1 MKKKILSLLLAFLL
15 TVTSLPVVS
24 AGAITLREVEITN
37 MTAEYLNA
45 PIGIDADSVHL
56 GWQMKSDRIG
66 ARQTAYQVVV
76 TDEEGNIAWDSGK
89 VESSLS
95 MGIVCKN
102 LKEQTIYNWQVTIW
116 DEKGDSYTEKSTFET
131 GVTNTDEWKNAE
143 FIRMNVSS
151 SAPIFRTE
159 QPLYKSEIKKAR
171 LYITSLGVYQAYVN
185 GNRVGEYDQNGNIIY
200 HHMNPGYGNGNV
212 SLGYQT
218 YDVTE
223 LLKASNSVALSVMA
237 GTGWY
242 NGMWNT
248 ASQPAV
254 KAMLS
259 IDYVDGSKQTIVTDT
274 ENWKGTLEGGI
285 TASGI
290 YYGEDY
296 DARLADKLGDFTQVA
311 YNDNTWVVGMNDEN
325 LTEFIP
331 HIENTF
337 STQKASFMRIKV
349 LQTGPAIKGDNE
361 NFLQLTEIE
370 VLDKNGE
377 NVVSGITPTASD
389 TWSPN
394 GQWATNHLTDGD
406 LGVESE
412 CGYTSTLLSNEGKAS
427 VTLQNP
433 ITISFAFENETE
445 FEKLRMYPRT
455 SKESVLEN
463 ECANYPKKYV
473 VEVSNDGKN
482 WNTVDE
488 ISVESLPNTWNSSA
502 YLSTTLYN
510 GVIKVQPGTP
520 GKLISNYDKDPV
532 SATLYTKEK
541 LISNYDGGEIKV
553 DDAFEG
559 DELSKEL
566 EKGLKLKKGQK
577 VIFDMS
583 QNMTAVPVIT
593 FSGKSGTKATFRF
606 AEILNDGSKVGNQDT
621 QADGPKG
628 SIYQKNLRNARSQA
642 TYIFSGKGIE
652 TYQTQLS
659 FFGYQYIE
667 VTATD
672 DITIYGIT
680 SKAISSVS
688 EETGHIETNNAN
700 VNKLLSNIKYG
711 QLSNYFTA
719 PTDCNQRDERLSWT
733 GDTQAFAQTAV
744 YNFDSVAFLRDVL
757 DIYKENAEIKGYVPA
772 VADDLNGYF
781 SNWAAGWSD
790 ALVILPWVLYLQT
803 GDKSILEENWDILEK
818 YMDYLHN
825 NERGEHQAPTPNNER
840 NFGDWLSFQGT
851 SVELINDCYYGYVHM
866 LMSKIASALGKTD
879 EQTEYSAKFENIKEK
894 FIETHIEF
902 ENGVLTVKSSV
913 GNPLLQFQHGSGK
926 EGVLEDNSQTS
937 LLWILKLG
945 FYNSDEMRDAAEKLL
960 VENIENNSPSKDSMR
975 KNQGKKTLATG
986 FLGSN
991 IITPVLTDI
1000 GNSSLSYDL
1009 LLQDEQPSWL
1019 FEVMA
1024 GATTVWERW
1033 NSYTPGV
1040 GFGSSEMNSFNHYA
1054 YGSVAEWMYQYVAGI
1069 KQDEN
1074 QPGFKN
1080 IILQPTLDVGDR
1092 YNSQPRISAVSAYYD
1107 TYYGRIY
1114 SAWKTD
1120 NKNLST
1126 YYTKVPANTTAT
1138 LYLPVSEEAM
1148 MNFADI
1154 DGVKFIEMT
1163 EHNGIKTAKFELQ
1176 SGEYSFKVQGGK
1188 LTVSHG
1194 NECYFENVQ
1203 TDSFECNCRCHGK
1216 GILHCLWKII
1226 NFLHKLFGINKYQ
1239 ICDCGQRHW

>member
-1 MKKKILSLLLAFLL
+1 MNKKILALLLACCMTITGMPIATAL
-15 TVTSLPVVS
+15 TTSS
-24 AGAITLREVEITN
+24 REVEIIN
-37 MTAEYLNA
+37 MTAEYLTK
-45 PIGIDADSVHL
+45 PIGIEADSVHL
-56 GWQMKSDRIG
+56 GWQMKSDRVG
-66 ARQTAYQVVV
+66 AKQTAYQVVV
-76 TDEEGNIAWDSGK
+76 TDEQGNIAWDSGK
-89 VESSLS
+89 TESSLS
-95 MGIVCKN
+95 TGIVCKS
-102 LKEQTIYNWQVTIW
+102 LKEQTIYDWQVTVW
-116 DEKGDSYTEKSTFET
+116 DEMGAFYTEKSTFET
-131 GVTNTDEWKNAE
+131 GVTNTPEWKNAE
-143 FIRMNVSS
+143 FIRMNASS

-159 QPLYKSEIKKAR
+159 QSLYGNKIKKAR

-185 GNRVGEYDQNGNIIY
+185 GNRVGEYDENGNVVY

-223 LLKASNSVALSVMA
+223 FIKSFDSVALSVMA

-248 ASQPAV
+248 NSQPAI

-259 IDYVDGSKQTIVTDT
+259 IDYADGSKQTIVTDT
-274 ENWKGTLEGGI
+274 KNWKGTLQGGI

-296 DARLADKLGDFTQVA
+296 DARLAHKLGDFTQVGYDDSA
-311 YNDNTWVVGMNDEN
+311 WVIGAKDEN
-325 LTEFIP
+325 PAEVIP

-337 STQKASFMRIKV
+337 SAQKAYFVRIKV
-349 LQTGPAIKGDNE
+349 LETGPAIKDDSE

-370 VLDKNGE
+370 ILDKNGN
-377 NVVSGITPTASD
+377 NVASGIVPIVSD

-394 GQWATNHLTDGD
+394 EQWSPNHLTDGD
-406 LGVESE
+406 LGKESDY
-412 CGYTSTLLSNEGKAS
+412 GYTSTLLSNEGKTS

-433 ITISFAFENETE
+433 ITISFAFENEME
-445 FEKLRMYPRT
+445 FNSLRMYPRT
-455 SKESVLEN
+455 SKNSVVEN

-473 VEVSNDGKN
+473 VEISNDGEN

-488 ISVESLPNTWNSSA
+488 FTVDSLQNAKNSNT
-502 YLSTTLYN
+502 YLSSTTYD
-510 GVIKVQPGTP
+510 GIIKAQPGTQ
-520 GKLISNYDKDPV
+520 GKLISNYDKNPV

-541 LISNYDGGEIKV
+541 LISKYDGGEIKV
-553 DDAFEG
+553 DNFYAG
-559 DELSKEL
+559 QKLSMEL
-566 EKGLKLKKGQK
+566 ENGLTLQKGQK

-583 QNMTAVPVIT
+583 QNMTAVPMIT
-593 FSGKSGTKATFRF
+593 FSGKSGVKATLRF
-606 AEILNDGSKVGNQDT
+606 AEILNDGSKVGDKDT
-621 QADGPKG
+621 EADGPKG

-642 TYIFSGKGIE
+642 TYIFSGKDIE

-659 FFGYQYIE
+659 FFGYKYVE

-672 DITIYGIT
+672 DITIYDIK
-680 SKAISSVS
+680 SKAISSVFK
-688 EETGHIETNNAN
+688 ETGHIETNNAN

-757 DIYKENAEIKGYVPA
+757 NIYKENAEIKGYVPA
-772 VADDLNGYF
+772 VTDDLNGYF

-803 GDKSILEENWDILEK
+803 GDKSILQENWDILEK

-851 SVELINDCYYGYVHM
+851 SVELINDCYYGYVHS
-866 LMSKIASALGKTD
+866 LMAKIASVLGKAE
-879 EQTEYSAKFENIKEK
+879 EQAEYSAKFENIKEK
-894 FIETHIEF
+894 FIKTHIEF

-945 FYNSDEMRDAAEKLL
+945 FYNSDEMKEAAEKLL
-960 VENIENNSPSKDSMR
+960 IENIENKSPSNDSMR
-975 KNQGKKTLATG
+975 KNQGEKTLATG

-1054 YGSVAEWMYQYVAGI
+1054 YGSVAEWMYQYMAGI

-1080 IILQPTLDVGDR
+1080 IILQPTLDVGEK
-1092 YNSQPRISAVSAYYD
+1092 YNSQARISAVSAYYD
-1107 TYYGRIY
+1107 TYYGRVY
-1114 SAWKTD
+1114 SVWKAD
-1120 NKNLST
+1120 NGNLNS
-1126 YYTKVPANTTAT
+1126 YYTNVPANTTAT
-1138 LYLPVSEEAM
+1138 LYLPVDNSMTDFTE
-1148 MNFADI
+1148 I
-1154 DGVKFIEMT
+1154 DGVKFVEMI
-1163 EHNGIKTAKFELQ
+1163 EHNDCKVAKFELQ
-1176 SGEYSFKVQGGK
+1176 SGEYSFKVENGK
-1188 LTVSHG
+1188 LSVKYG
-1194 NECYFENVQ
+1194 NECYFDNIQ
-1203 TDSFECNCRCHGK
+1203 TDTFTCSCDCHK
-1216 GILHCLWKII
+1216 TGIEKFFWEIGNFFHKI
-1226 NFLHKLFGINKYQ
+1226 FDTEKYQ
-1239 ICDCGQRHW
+1239 ACECGQKHW